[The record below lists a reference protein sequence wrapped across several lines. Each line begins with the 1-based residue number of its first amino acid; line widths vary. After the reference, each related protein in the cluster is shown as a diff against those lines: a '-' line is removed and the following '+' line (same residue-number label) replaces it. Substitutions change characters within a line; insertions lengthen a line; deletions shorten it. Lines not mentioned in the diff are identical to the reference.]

1 MGARFAVLEQF
12 IQEKMAETRLPAVSI
27 ALVER
32 GETVYQ
38 RGFGFRD
45 SARGLP
51 ATPRTLYG
59 IGSVTKSFTCLAI
72 MQLQEQGKLSVDDR
86 VDRYLPLEVRPFGQP
101 ILLRHFMTH
110 SSGIPALAYAEAVI
124 RHAAG
129 AADKWLPMA
138 SYDDMLTFVNG
149 AQDWVQARPGERMFY
164 LNEGYI
170 LLGAIIEKVSGRP
183 YVEYVAEH
191 ILDPLGMS
199 RSVFRK
205 EQVDAD
211 PDAAVPYVITKDKT
225 QLPSHYLYGRL
236 SSDGGMISSVEDM
249 ARYVAMYLADGRGPQ
264 GRVIS
269 PESLRAM
276 TTPYVALAPEVY
288 PASER
293 IPTGHAGYGLF
304 VNPDFFGHTLIG
316 HGGAVL
322 VSTAHL
328 AFIRDREAGVIVLA
342 NGSGYAM
349 AHLAHAALAVMLG
362 EDLWTLPGVANDRAL
377 EPLAG
382 RYETYQGT
390 YGATIK
396 RAGDFLML
404 EIKNKLLAQTVPLVP
419 VSLDPAHPRFFTLTL
434 GRRITVEFDVH
445 DGEVDLIYERYRM
458 RRVGDAAEAS

>member
-1 MGARFAVLEQF
+1 MGARFAVLERF
-12 IQEKMAETRLPAVSI
+12 IQEKMAETHLPAVSI

-72 MQLQEQGKLSVDDR
+72 MQLQEQGKLRVDDR
-86 VDRYLPLEVRPFGQP
+86 VDRYLPLEVRPWGQP
-101 ILLRHFMTH
+101 ILLGHFMTH

-129 AADKWLPMA
+129 AADKWLPMG

-149 AQDWVQARPGERMFY
+149 AGDWVQARPGERWFY

-170 LLGAIIEKVSGRP
+170 LLGAIIEKVSGQP

-276 TTPYVALAPEVY
+276 TTPYVALVPEVY

-304 VNPDFFGHTLIG
+304 VYPDFFGHTLIG
-316 HGGAVL
+316 IRESESRMRTLGYNVWLHKYIGFLVAGAFGGFGGVFWAYYNGFVSPSDLELATSVEALLMVALGGRGTLVGPALGAGIIVLLKNLVSVYTHRWLLILGAVYIGTI
-322 VSTAHL
+322 VYAPEGIVG
-328 AFIRDREAGVIVLA
+328 AIRQLR
-342 NGSGYAM
+342 M
-349 AHLAHAALAVMLG
+349 MKG
-362 EDLWTLPGVANDRAL
+362 EKAWARG
-377 EPLAG
+377 
-382 RYETYQGT
+382 
-390 YGATIK
+390 
-396 RAGDFLML
+396 
-404 EIKNKLLAQTVPLVP
+404 
-419 VSLDPAHPRFFTLTL
+419 
-434 GRRITVEFDVH
+434 
-445 DGEVDLIYERYRM
+445 
-458 RRVGDAAEAS
+458 